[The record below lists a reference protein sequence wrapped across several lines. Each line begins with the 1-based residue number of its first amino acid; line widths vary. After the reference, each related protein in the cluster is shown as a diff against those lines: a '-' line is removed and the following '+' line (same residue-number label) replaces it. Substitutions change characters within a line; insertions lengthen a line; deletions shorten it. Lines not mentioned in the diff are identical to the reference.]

1 MSGARAVASVTLSV
15 RSGPSEGRKFSFEER
30 ATCVVGRASD
40 CSPRLPQD
48 DMRVS
53 RHHCLFDINPPDVR
67 VRDFGSLNGTFVNGE
82 EIGRREPDET
92 PEQAA
97 RVEFPE
103 RDLAHG
109 DEVRMGETLLRVEI
123 AAEAA
128 AGEPV
133 TTRAYCAHCGR
144 DVEPADRDRADRADR
159 GRAGDIVCDPCRN
172 SPRTIVR
179 GLLSRAAE
187 DDGLAGLRDYELVR
201 ELGRGGQGV
210 VHLARHL
217 GTGELVAL
225 KVLLAE
231 IAVGHRARANFLR
244 EIEGIRGLRHRNI
257 VGFHDSGSHGASFYL
272 ACEYCGGG
280 DLGQWLAA
288 RGGTL
293 PPDEAVAIA
302 SQVLDGLAHAHTA
315 PLPRPHPSAPPAPS
329 AEGGGAGSVRGLVH
343 RDIKPSNILLTA
355 DGTPPTVKI
364 SDFGLAKAFDRAG
377 LSGLTRTGTVAGTVA
392 YMPRTQVVDY
402 KYAKPE
408 VDVWATAATLYRMLT
423 GATPRDFPP
432 TVDPLAVL
440 LREPAVPIRDRSPSV
455 PRRLARV
462 IDEALIDSPRI
473 VTTTADSFRK
483 ALEEAV

>member
-1 MSGARAVASVTLSV
+1 MSGTRALASVTLSV
-15 RSGPSEGRKFSFEER
+15 RSGPSRGRTFSFEER
-30 ATCVVGRASD
+30 TTCVVGRASD

-97 RVEFPE
+97 RAEFPE
-103 RDLAHG
+103 RDLVHG
-109 DEVRMGETLLRVEI
+109 DEVRLGETLLRVGI
-123 AAEAA
+123 AGGKAA

-144 DVEPADRDRADRADR
+144 DVERADGGQADR
-159 GRAGDIVCDPCRN
+159 GREGDIVCDPCRN
-172 SPRTIVR
+172 SPQGIVR
-179 GLLSRAAE
+179 GLLSRAAG
-187 DDGLAGLRDYELVR
+187 DDGLAGLRHYELVR

-231 IAVGHRARANFLR
+231 VAVGHRARANFLR
-244 EIEGIRGLRHRNI
+244 EIEGIRGLRHHNI
-257 VGFHDSGSHGASFYL
+257 VRFHDSGSHGASFYL

-280 DLGQWLAA
+280 DLRQWLAA

-315 PLPRPHPSAPPAPS
+315 PLARPRPPGSAA
-329 AEGGGAGSVRGLVH
+329 GGGGSGSVRGLVH
-343 RDIKPSNILLTA
+343 RDIKPANILLTA
-355 DGTPPTVKI
+355 DGGPPTVKI

-432 TVDPLAVL
+432 AVDPLAVL

-473 VTTTADSFRK
+473 VTTTADAFRE
-483 ALEEAV
+483 ALEEAVHRA